1 MLITLHQH
9 LLFMAASQ
17 LQVLD
22 IISMSSKETFLVGH
36 MEGAVQPGAWEL
48 RRNGQVL
55 ATLDISGEEQIE
67 AGRKGKLA
75 PPRVLVCRGAVDKSS
90 LDFTR
95 DEVTLVRQ

>member
-1 MLITLHQH
+1 MSST
-9 LLFMAASQ
+9 S

-22 IISMSSKETFLVGH
+22 IIAMSPKETFLLGYL
-36 MEGAVQPGAWEL
+36 EGPVQTGAWEL
-48 RRNGQVL
+48 RRNGETL

-75 PPRVLVCRGAVDKSS
+75 PPRVLVCRGPVDKTG

-95 DEVTLVRQ
+95 DEVMLVRQ